1 MHQVSVIATNSVAR
15 SGHLAALR
23 WRTKTR
29 HLHQTPIITPN
40 SCVLFGCRAA
50 QRRRRNSTTLAPSIS
65 YSSEFV
71 CRVKTFCGAALASEG
86 PNGTF
91 HRTRRRMAT
100 RFTKTS
106 MAAALFEAKSPKIAM
121 TTNRLATLEH
131 TTAQGRPRT
140 ATQFAPSNKYRNKCV
155 CGAGVCMLS
164 SEGNNEPRRARWDA
178 LLGTDSFAALGCTAS
193 PRRRPTTTR
202 CTPNT
207 NYSSRFVRNV
217 GMHCFAAAAPDNQA
231 MYTTHQL

>member
-1 MHQVSVIATNSVAR
+1 MCDCRQSDTAAR

-29 HLHQTPIITPN
+29 HLHQTQIITPN

-50 QRRRRNSTTLAPSIS
+50 QRRRRNSTTLAPSIR
-65 YSSEFV
+65 YSNEFV
-71 CRVKTFCGAALASEG
+71 RTVKTCCGAALASEG

-91 HRTRRRMAT
+91 HRLRRRTAT

-106 MAAALFEAKSPKIAM
+106 RTAAFLEAKSPKITISVA
-121 TTNRLATLEH
+121 NRLATLEH

-140 ATQFAPSNKYRNKCV
+140 ATQFAPSNKYKNKCV

-207 NYSSRFVRNV
+207 NYSNRFVRSV
-217 GMHCFAAAAPDNQA
+217 GMHWFAAAAPDNPA
-231 MYTTHQL
+231 MYTKQKL